1 MGSFKTITDTDISE
15 TTSVLNQLVDVIQE
29 DISGSATRKKYQVYV
44 TGGIGPGIT
53 SSLFQ
58 TVYDQDFSLQ
68 TANSVLDMTV
78 GLFSG
83 SATVQGSTT
92 GEDSSK
98 KLLFPSSSV
107 MMREKIDNYK
117 QFAQL
122 LLGNSTGS
130 FYAPGVNA
138 YDGLIN
144 NGHGSM
150 ETGPSG
156 SQIEEALF
164 INFKRLFARDEIKR
178 ETFAMRLFSTG
189 VFDGSYND
197 EILMGPAFS
206 NGYTGSS
213 LNKTSPSGSMIVAD
227 VGSSQNQLKFYG
239 GDVGYIKNTAQ
250 TDQYLGL
257 IWYDQGIVIL
267 DAAKCFMH
275 NQHVSGVIG
284 AMSNGSYWDAGAG
297 QAILGSDSGCD
308 NPNAKLIPDLFV
320 SASVDDIVDYFAT
333 CRFSSGSQTASTF
346 QNVTN
351 IHSSLYFCRATADE
365 FNYSSNPT
373 FRDSNGSIV
382 VIPPGETNAR
392 TFAFVTSVGLYN
404 ENNDLLAVAKLSRPV
419 EKNDERDLSIRIRL
433 DF

>member
-130 FYAPGVNA
+130 FYAPGINA
-138 YDGLIN
+138 YDG
-144 NGHGSM
+144 
-150 ETGPSG
+150 
-156 SQIEEALF
+156 
-164 INFKRLFARDEIKR
+164 
-178 ETFAMRLFSTG
+178 
-189 VFDGSYND
+189 
-197 EILMGPAFS
+197 
-206 NGYTGSS
+206 
-213 LNKTSPSGSMIVAD
+213 
-227 VGSSQNQLKFYG
+227 
-239 GDVGYIKNTAQ
+239 
-250 TDQYLGL
+250 
-257 IWYDQGIVIL
+257 
-267 DAAKCFMH
+267 
-275 NQHVSGVIG
+275 
-284 AMSNGSYWDAGAG
+284 
-297 QAILGSDSGCD
+297 
-308 NPNAKLIPDLFV
+308 
-320 SASVDDIVDYFAT
+320 
-333 CRFSSGSQTASTF
+333 
-346 QNVTN
+346 
-351 IHSSLYFCRATADE
+351 
-365 FNYSSNPT
+365 
-373 FRDSNGSIV
+373 
-382 VIPPGETNAR
+382 
-392 TFAFVTSVGLYN
+392 
-404 ENNDLLAVAKLSRPV
+404 
-419 EKNDERDLSIRIRL
+419 
-433 DF
+433 